1 MEKLEIL
8 KDLAAVFR
16 WSAKLNMHEAVAN
29 HFSVCV
35 PGSNEDFYVNGSGM
49 HFSTIKSSD
58 LVLIEQSKINELKDK
73 PELVDPTA
81 LYIHGSIHKKVPNA
95 KCILHVHSKYATALA
110 TLEDPT
116 LPPIDQNSM
125 RFFNRVGVYSDFG
138 GMGFEEEAIKMANK
152 IGNKK
157 VLLMSNHGILTTG
170 QTVAEAFDE
179 LFYFEKACETYITA
193 LSTNK
198 KLKIVSDEIAEKTA
212 QEWEDSSPAHQNL
225 HLKAIRSIL
234 DSEDPSYKN

>member
-1 MEKLEIL
+1 MDKLEIL
-8 KDLAAVFR
+8 NDLAAVFR
-16 WSAKLNMHEAVAN
+16 WTARLNMNEAVAN
-29 HFSVCV
+29 HFSVSV
-35 PGSNEDFYVNGSGM
+35 PDSSEDFYVNGSGM

-81 LYIHGSIHKKVPNA
+81 LYIHGSIHKKVPHA

-138 GMGFEEEAIKMANK
+138 GMGFEEEAKKMANK

-212 QEWEDSSPAHQNL
+212 QEWEDSSPAHQDL

>member
-1 MEKLEIL
+1 MDKLEIL
-8 KDLAAVFR
+8 NDLAAVFR
-16 WSAKLNMHEAVAN
+16 WTARLNMHEAVAN
-29 HFSVCV
+29 HFSVSA
-35 PGSNEDFYVNGSGM
+35 PDSSEDFYVNGSGM

-116 LPPIDQNSM
+116 LPPIDQNTM
-125 RFFNRVGVYSDFG
+125 RFFNRVGVSSDFG

-234 DSEDPSYKN
+234 DSEDPSYKQ